1 MKDCQA
7 IPSQYINAGIPKNSI
22 NSLKEAS
29 AGKFFNSLL
38 EKPNIAFIQDL
49 KKKVGPMKYK
59 NIIKKR
65 AHSGNRSK
73 KNEKNSI
80 SEMKNID
87 PGKPRNINILSRVN
101 KNSLGH
107 MQFSP
112 FISVISLV
120 LNLRDNAS
128 TSKNEFVEIKA

>member
-49 KKKVGPMKYK
+49 KKK
-59 NIIKKR
+59 
-65 AHSGNRSK
+65 
-73 KNEKNSI
+73 
-80 SEMKNID
+80 
-87 PGKPRNINILSRVN
+87 
-101 KNSLGH
+101 
-107 MQFSP
+107 
-112 FISVISLV
+112 
-120 LNLRDNAS
+120 
-128 TSKNEFVEIKA
+128 